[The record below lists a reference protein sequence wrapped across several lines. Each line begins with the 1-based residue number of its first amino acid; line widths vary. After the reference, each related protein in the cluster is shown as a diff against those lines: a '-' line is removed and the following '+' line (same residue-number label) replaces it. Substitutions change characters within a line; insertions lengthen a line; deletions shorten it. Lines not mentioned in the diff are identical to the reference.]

1 MALPVSL
8 QLRYWGVAAVVLGL
22 VLWLLDDTLLPFIL
36 GGAIAYLLDPIADRM
51 RALGDVAPAG
61 HKRYYPRG
69 DFRFVLA
76 VLLIVP
82 LLVQQAI
89 SLFNTAPQIAADLWT
104 FLTTRFPDLLDDN
117 STIRQSLTGLGET
130 IQARGGALVNGL
142 ASLTQFHRQYYG
154 VDRGCA
160 RCCLLFIARLG

>member
-69 DFRFVLA
+69 DFRFCL
-76 VLLIVP
+76 
-82 LLVQQAI
+82 
-89 SLFNTAPQIAADLWT
+89 SCAADRA
-104 FLTTRFPDLLDDN
+104 F
-117 STIRQSLTGLGET
+117 
-130 IQARGGALVNGL
+130 ARA
-142 ASLTQFHRQYYG
+142 ASNFF
-154 VDRGCA
+154 V
-160 RCCLLFIARLG
+160 